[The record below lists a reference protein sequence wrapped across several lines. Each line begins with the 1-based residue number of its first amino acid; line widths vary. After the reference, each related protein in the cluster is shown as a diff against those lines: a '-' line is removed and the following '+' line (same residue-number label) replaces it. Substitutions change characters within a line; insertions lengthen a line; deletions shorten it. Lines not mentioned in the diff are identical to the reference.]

1 LPAPKLVG
9 SQVPRIES
17 VPPWVTSSGGDAIE
31 LAALAGMPLD
41 PAQKRV
47 LWGALGHTEDGEWSA
62 PEVALVEP
70 RQNGKSLTGEIA
82 MLHAA
87 FLMRSR
93 VIFTSHIM
101 TTTQKIHE
109 EMRRIIESTPDLD
122 QEVKRIKAST
132 NDYSIELKSRARIDF
147 VSRTPT
153 SGRGWSG
160 YDLIMIDEAF
170 ALLTTQLGALM
181 PIMFAR
187 SNWQIWYLSSAGQK
201 TSAGLRQIRN
211 RGFAKDPGLAYYEWS
226 VPSEVYEA
234 APEYI
239 ANMPAAWQQSN
250 PALGI
255 RIKVK
260 TMQIAQRSMDPAQ
273 FAREVLGVWEDP
285 LGAPII
291 DLNLW
296 SLLVDPLSSIASQM
310 VFAIEVDE
318 DLSYGCIA
326 VSGYR
331 SDGIP
336 HVEVTSRDDVLDHRQ
351 GVTWLVERA
360 VELQEQWSPAAWV
373 LDPAGPAGALLEDLR
388 AVGIEPELIG
398 VRELGQA
405 CGALHKAT
413 TAIDELRHLN
423 QSCVVEAIRIAQKR
437 DIGDGLWSFSRR
449 RSEDSVSPVLGIA
462 LALHGLAVYGARA
475 YDVLESMC

>member
-1 LPAPKLVG
+1 MAAPKLIG

-17 VPPWVTSSGGDAIE
+17 VPPWVTSSGADAIE
-31 LAALAGMPLD
+31 LAALTGMPMD
-41 PAQKRV
+41 PAQKRI
-47 LWGALGHTEDGEWSA
+47 LWGALGHTEDGDWSA
-62 PEVALVEP
+62 PEVGLVVP
-70 RQNGKSLTGEIA
+70 RQNLKTVTMQVA
-82 MLHAA
+82 ALHAV
-87 FLMRSR
+87 FLMKSR
-93 VIFTSHIM
+93 VIYTSHIM

-109 EMRRIIESTPDLD
+109 ETIRMIENAPDLD
-122 QEVKRIKAST
+122 REVKKVKAST
-132 NDYSIELKSRARIDF
+132 NDYSITLRSGARIDF
-147 VSRTPT
+147 VARTAT
-153 SGRGWSG
+153 SARGWSG
-160 YDLIMIDEAF
+160 YDVILMDEAF
-170 ALLTTQLGALM
+170 ALAATQTGALM
-181 PIMFAR
+181 PILFAR
-187 SNWQIWYLSSAGQK
+187 QNWQIWYISSAGQK
-201 TSAGLRQIRN
+201 DSDALRRIRN
-211 RGFAKDPGLAYYEWS
+211 RGIAKDPGLAYYEWS
-226 VPSEVYEA
+226 VPSEVYQA
-234 APEYI
+234 APEYV
-239 ANMPAAWQQSN
+239 ANMPAALAQSN

-255 RIKVK
+255 RIKLK
-260 TMQIAQRSMDPAQ
+260 TLQIAQRSMPEDQ

-296 SLLVDPLSSIASQM
+296 ALLADPLSSISSQM
-310 VFAIEVDE
+310 VFSIEVDE
-318 DLSYGCIA
+318 DLSYGCIL

-336 HVEVTSRDDVLDHRQ
+336 HVEVTSRDGVLDHRP
-351 GVTWLVERA
+351 GVTWLIERA
-360 VELQEQWSPAAWV
+360 VELNEQWSPAAWV
-373 LDPAGPAGALLEDLR
+373 LDPAGPAGALLENLR
-388 AVGIEPELIG
+388 AAGIEPELVG

-423 QSCVVEAIRIAQKR
+423 QLCVAEAIRIAQKR